1 MVSDGWQKQKRA
13 KDWIYEMDKQ
23 YVETVRLLLDVA
35 PTIFKSGNYAMKGG
49 TAINLFIQDMP
60 RLSVD
65 IDAVVIDRKLDR
77 VLALNL
83 IRDSLTQSK
92 YELENRGYNVNTSTT
107 HSGDEVKLFIDNGNV
122 GVKVEMNFIF
132 RGTALPVTQKNL
144 TEETQIFF
152 SENILLPVLNTDELY
167 GSKLVAAM
175 DRQHPRDIFGRA
187 KNAGQIWNDT
197 AMH

>member
-1 MVSDGWQKQKRA
+1 
-13 KDWIYEMDKQ
+13 MDKQ